1 MNLVRPAAVAGTF
14 YPAEAAVLRTEV
26 ERLLARAEHAG
37 EVAAVSWPKAIIVPH
52 AGYIYSGAVA
62 ASGYALLAKGRGHI
76 RRVALLGPAH
86 RVPFRG
92 LALPGVQAMQ
102 TPLGNVAV
110 DPAGVE
116 TLAGLPQVREM
127 PTAHAQEHALEVQL
141 PFIQE
146 VLDGVSVIPLV
157 VGDARPE
164 AVAEVLEKLWG
175 GEETVIVISSDLSHY
190 HPYAEARAID
200 RHTVQEILYFDSTP
214 IDYEQACGATPI
226 NGFLPVARKHH
237 LRPRLVGLCNSGDT
251 AGSRDVVV
259 GYAAVAF
266 YGESRDHAGC

>member
-1 MNLVRPAAVAGTF
+1 MQFVRPAAVAGTF
-14 YPAEAAVLRTEV
+14 YPAKASVLRAEV
-26 ERLLARAEHAG
+26 ARLLAGAESAD
-37 EVAAVSWPKAIIVPH
+37 EAAAVAWPKAIIVPH
-52 AGYIYSGAVA
+52 AGYVYSGAVA
-62 ASGYALLAKGRGHI
+62 ASAYALLAKGRGHI
-76 RRVALLGPAH
+76 RRVVLLGPAH
-86 RVPFRG
+86 RVPFHG

-102 TPLGNVAV
+102 TPLGVVAV
-110 DPAGVE
+110 DQAGVAA
-116 TLAGLPQVREM
+116 LAGLPQVLEM
-127 PTAHAQEHALEVQL
+127 PAAHAQEHALEVQL

-190 HPYAEARAID
+190 HPYTEARAID
-200 RHTVQEILYFDSTP
+200 HHTVEEILRFDPQP
-214 IDYEQACGATPI
+214 IEHDQACGATPI

-237 LRPRLVGLCNSGDT
+237 LRPRLVDLCNSGDT
-251 AGSRDVVV
+251 AGSRDAVV

-266 YGESRDHAGC
+266 YGESHDHA